1 MHPSSAAPSG
11 SDKPHGRRTRG
22 APAAPSLLSETG
34 AAYFPLALIARLPFA
49 MMVVG
54 VLTLV
59 VAARGSI
66 ELGGLSSA
74 VVGVGSA
81 IIGPLIGAGADRF
94 GQRPALLI
102 TAIVNSAALL
112 LLAWVAYTELSVWIL
127 FIAAFV
133 VGASG
138 PQISPMSRSR
148 LVMIIQHAL
157 PVERRPRTIST
168 TLAYE
173 SAADEVVFVFGPVI
187 VGVLATLF
195 GAWAPIAGAAA
206 LTLIFVVAFALHR
219 TSIAPQTAE
228 QRSATLAP
236 TSELFHPALLVVVF
250 GIFGVGLVFGTTLTA
265 LTGFMQQLGSPE
277 SAGLLYGVM
286 GVGSAVLAISTAAFS
301 PKFTMRYRWLV
312 FVAIMLA
319 GEVILAFSTDVTSIT
334 IALAVTGIGIG
345 PLLVTLYTFAA
356 NRSPQGRS
364 ATVMTMLGSAIVLGQ
379 STASALTGI
388 VAEHLGVSESLVLPA
403 VAAAVTAG
411 AGVVN
416 WALTPSE
423 GEPKTTT
430 VSVKIP

>member
-1 MHPSSAAPSG
+1 MHAVPDARPKG
-11 SDKPHGRRTRG
+11 TR
-22 APAAPSLLSETG
+22 PTLLGETG
-34 AAYFPLALIARLPFA
+34 FAYFPLALIARLPFA

-59 VAARGSI
+59 VSARGSI

-81 IIGPLIGAGADRF
+81 AIGPLIGAAADRY
-94 GQRPALLI
+94 GQRPALLF
-102 TAIVNSAALL
+102 TAIVNSAGLV
-112 LLAWVAYTELSVWIL
+112 LLAWVAYSDLPEWGL
-127 FIAAFV
+127 FAAAFV

-157 PVERRPRTIST
+157 PVERRPRTING

-195 GAWAPIAGAAA
+195 GAWAPILGAAA
-206 LTLIFVVAFALHR
+206 LTLVFVIAFALHR
-219 TSIAPQTAE
+219 TSIAPQTTE

-236 TSELFHPALLVVVF
+236 AAELASPRLLIVVL

-286 GVGSAVLAISTAAFS
+286 GIGSAILAISVAAFS
-301 PKFTMRYRWLV
+301 PKFALRARWIV
-312 FVAIMLA
+312 FVTFVVA
-319 GEVILAFSTDVTSIT
+319 GEAIFAVSSDVVMVT
-334 IALAVTGIGIG
+334 IGLAVTGIGIG

-356 NRSPQGRS
+356 ERSPVGRS

-379 STASALTGI
+379 STASAVTGI
-388 VAEHLGVSESLVLPA
+388 VAEHAGVATSLLLP
-403 VAAAVTAG
+403 VAAAVVTAL
-411 AGVVN
+411 AGVAN
-416 WALTPSE
+416 WFLTPSVR
-423 GEPKTTT
+423 EPNVTTL
-430 VSVKIP
+430 SIELP